1 MKTILVALTHP
12 DDELGCAGTI
22 ARHTERGDRVVLTWL
37 TKGGMTEAFGEL
49 PIPEVEARRVAH
61 GAEAARILGC
71 EYHFF
76 DLPDTAVEVTRE
88 AVVEVARFIAEVRPD
103 AIITWGDAWVRG
115 LRHPD
120 HRNTGQI
127 VRDAV
132 TFARLSR
139 ITAPLPPHRDPA
151 PIFTLRD
158 VHSTLPPLAVDVTL
172 VADRIEALAE
182 HYRKEIGWPAADW
195 LRERLEAMGREWGVG
210 MAEVFDAWE
219 TPPGLADGVA

>member
-1 MKTILVALTHP
+1 MKSVLVVLSHP

-22 ARHTERGDRVVLTWL
+22 ARHTERGDRVVLAWL
-37 TKGGMTEAFGEL
+37 TKGGMTEAFGDL
-49 PIPEVEARRVAH
+49 PVEEVEAKRVEH
-61 GAEAARILGC
+61 GAKAARILGC
-71 EYHFF
+71 EYRFF
-76 DLPDTAVEVTRE
+76 DFPDTAVEVTRD
-88 AVVEVARFIAEVRPD
+88 AVVAVAKLIAEVRPD
-103 AIITWGDAWVRG
+103 AVITWGDAWIRG

-139 ITAPLPPHRDPA
+139 VVAPLPPHRAPA

-158 VHSTLPPLAVDVTL
+158 LHSTLPPHAVDVTP
-172 VADRIEALAE
+172 VADRIEELAR
-182 HYRKEIGWPAADW
+182 HYREEIGWPAADW
-195 LRERLEAMGREWGVG
+195 LRERLEAAGREWGVG

-219 TPPGLADGVA
+219 TIPGLAEGVV